1 MIVSN
6 NTSSDIKIQID
17 GIVYEVK
24 ANDELS
30 GIKSEH
36 ASHWKGVH
44 SFLTFREEG
53 VTEEPAM
60 EAVTEPKTEED
71 TTDDAVGDEKDKEA
85 EEEKKSSSK
94 DKKSK

>member
-6 NTSSDIKIQID
+6 NTNSDIKIQID

-30 GIKSEH
+30 GVKSEH

-60 EAVTEPKTEED
+60 DAMPEPETEESTTEEAV
-71 TTDDAVGDEKDKEA
+71 DAEKDEEA
-85 EEEKKSSSK
+85 NDEKKSSSK

>member
-6 NTSSDIKIQID
+6 NTSSDIKIQIE

>member
-6 NTSSDIKIQID
+6 NTSSDIKIQIE

-44 SFLTFREEG
+44 SFLTFRDEG

-60 EAVTEPKTEED
+60 EAMTEPEAKEG
-71 TTDDAVGDEKDKEA
+71 TTDDAVDDEKD
-85 EEEKKSSSK
+85 EEVEDKKMTPSE